1 MRPEQRII
9 KLCYSTHRQQTA
21 VRNDYAYDAQPYSAT
36 SIANILIEA
45 FCFVGIKL
53 GVVPLLLRNLIAMHL
68 QEHGEDLSYSHEL
81 LGYNST
87 KTDEINKHTLTKD
100 IGLIRNLLDDI
111 LAATQNCCSFHSNLG
126 WKEQFIVP
134 VKAK

>member
-1 MRPEQRII
+1 MLEPETI
-9 KLCYSTHRQQTA
+9 KFCYSTHPQQTV
-21 VRNDYAYDAQPYSAT
+21 VRNDYAYDAEPYSAT
-36 SIANILIEA
+36 SMDNVLSESYRL
-45 FCFVGIKL
+45 VGIKR
-53 GVVPLLLRNLIAMHL
+53 GVVPLMLRILFAMHL
-68 QEHGEDLSYSHEL
+68 QEQGEDLSYSQVL
-81 LGYNST
+81 MSYSST

-111 LAATQNCCSFHSNLG
+111 LAVTQNCCSFCANLG